1 MRRREGSIVETTSV
15 KKEIL
20 SAYNF
25 RHATKEFDGSKKIND
40 EDFEFILETGR
51 LSPSSFGFEPWKFV
65 VVQNPVL
72 REKLY
77 DYAWGAQRQLRTASH
92 FVLILSRLP
101 KDLLPNSDYLS
112 GLMQNVQN
120 MPPEAFEGRKN
131 RFDDFL
137 KNDFE
142 LKDNERALF
151 EWGCRQSYI
160 ALGNMM
166 TAAAQIGVDS
176 CPIEGFNK
184 RKIEEILSA
193 EGIMDADHFGI
204 SCMVA
209 FGYRLNDPRRK
220 IRQDAGQVIQWV

>member
-1 MRRREGSIVETTSV
+1 METTSV
-15 KKEIL
+15 IKEIL

-25 RHATKEFDGSKKIND
+25 RHATKEFDSNQKISD

-65 VVQNPVL
+65 VVQNPEI

-77 DYAWGAQRQLRTASH
+77 DNAWGAQKQLRTASH

-101 KDLLPNSDYLS
+101 KDLRSDSDYLS
-112 GLMQNVQN
+112 ELMQNVQSL
-120 MPPEAFEGRKN
+120 PPEVFEGRKHKYAS
-131 RFDDFL
+131 FL

-142 LKDNERALF
+142 LADNERALF

-176 CPIEGFNK
+176 CPIEGFHK

-209 FGYRLNDPRRK
+209 FGYRLNDPRVK